1 VRAQDEPIG
10 RTAVQMGQDV
20 VKGGFEGGLVD
31 VGREEDGAE
40 LDDGGGGDVGEGLA
54 EGDGVVVGLDERVG
68 GVD

>member
-1 VRAQDEPIG
+1 
-10 RTAVQMGQDV
+10 MGQDV